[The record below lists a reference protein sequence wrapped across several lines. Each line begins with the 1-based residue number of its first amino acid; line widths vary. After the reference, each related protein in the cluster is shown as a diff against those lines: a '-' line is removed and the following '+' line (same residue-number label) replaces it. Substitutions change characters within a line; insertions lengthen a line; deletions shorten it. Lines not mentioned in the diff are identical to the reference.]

1 MLVVM
6 LYVVLLFCS
15 VESGVFSWV
24 LVVKGRP
31 DFSRQTLRE
40 LNF

>member
-31 DFSRQTLRE
+31 DSPAKLCGS
-40 LNF
+40 